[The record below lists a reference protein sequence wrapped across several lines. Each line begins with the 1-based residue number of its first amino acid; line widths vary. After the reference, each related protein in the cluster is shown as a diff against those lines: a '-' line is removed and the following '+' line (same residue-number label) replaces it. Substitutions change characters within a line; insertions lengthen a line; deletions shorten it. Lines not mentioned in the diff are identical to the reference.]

1 MFADLAL
8 IVLAG
13 MLGPI
18 LANTHRPLIPVV
30 LGQLLGGVLI
40 GRSGLALVD
49 PASGPLPALSA
60 IGFLLLMVTAGQHV
74 DVGSPDL
81 LESLV
86 RGASTF
92 AVVAVVAVPIG
103 LALGA
108 VSGLPIGGLLA
119 VLLAGSSAAVVMPII
134 EEQGLTGPTILFL
147 TGWITVAD
155 SITVVLMPLLLTGPS
170 DLPAA
175 ILGDA
180 AIVVVAAAFLALG
193 LRARSAASAEVLVR
207 RSRHR
212 GWALQLR
219 SSVLVLLVL
228 AAIAEATG
236 ASQLVA
242 GFATGIVLAWS
253 ARSDRLA
260 VQLSGV
266 ANGLFVPLFF
276 VLLGATLDLR
286 ALVGSPSAMALAVA
300 LAVAAVVVHLVASA
314 LRGEG
319 HRLPMGLTASA
330 QLGLPAAAASL
341 GLASGSLSPA
351 VAAAL
356 VAAGCLTLGPAV
368 VGADLLARRLAPEP
382 PNPARAAAIPSH

>member
-30 LGQLLGGVLI
+30 LGQLLGGILI

-92 AVVAVVAVPIG
+92 AIVAVVAVPIG

-108 VSGLPIGGLLA
+108 IFGLPIGGLLA

-155 SITVVLMPLLLTGPS
+155 SITVVLMPLLLSGPNH
-170 DLPAA
+170 LPGA

-180 AIVVVAAAFLALG
+180 AIVVVATGFLALG
-193 LRARSAASAEVLVR
+193 LRARSASSAEVLVR

-319 HRLPMGLTASA
+319 HRVPMGLTASA

-382 PNPARAAAIPSH
+382 PGPARAAAIPSH

>member
-30 LGQLLGGVLI
+30 LGQLLGGILI

-92 AVVAVVAVPIG
+92 AIVAVVAVPIG

-108 VSGLPIGGLLA
+108 IFGLPIGGLLA

-155 SITVVLMPLLLTGPS
+155 SITVVLMPLLLSGPNH
-170 DLPAA
+170 LPGA

-180 AIVVVAAAFLALG
+180 VIVVVATAFLALG
-193 LRARSAASAEVLVR
+193 LRARSASSAEVLVR

-242 GFATGIVLAWS
+242 GRYMANPPTVLLATGQHFPDS
-253 ARSDRLA
+253 
-260 VQLSGV
+260 LS
-266 ANGLFVPLFF
+266 
-276 VLLGATLDLR
+276 GATL
-286 ALVGSPSAMALAVA
+286 A
-300 LAVAAVVVHLVASA
+300 
-314 LRGEG
+314 
-319 HRLPMGLTASA
+319 A
-330 QLGLPAAAASL
+330 QLGGALLLTEQGRVPSSVANYLRAVAPRVGL
-341 GLASGSLSPA
+341 GLILGGPVA
-351 VAAAL
+351 VGP
-356 VAAGCLTLGPAV
+356 VAELQFAR
-368 VGADLLARRLAPEP
+368 LLNEL
-382 PNPARAAAIPSH
+382 